1 MLQAFQHVWRS
12 PWVRVS
18 VSLLLIYVLFR
29 WIHVL
34 SPVLLMVAV
43 AYLMAYL
50 FNPMLDWLQKRRVR
64 RGLGILLVLF
74 LLIGMVSLLVL
85 MVVAAFQQL
94 MEFVQRL
101 PEILESGNQLVQSTL
116 RRIRGMSDLPMVQQ
130 YTKQLDTLWKDNVAS
145 FSQNGLKYLQGVLA
159 QSGSL
164 VASFTNVVVQGV
176 FTVILA
182 IYLMADYQRINQSMV
197 RIFPEG
203 WQPGVKSLS
212 AQISTAVGGYVRG
225 QFTIAVLE
233 GTMIGIGLA
242 LSGIP
247 NALVLGFIAGL
258 FGIVPYL
265 GVIISIAP
273 ALLLALSVGWTQV
286 GLVVVVFI
294 IANQIEGN
302 FLSPMVLGRTT
313 NLHPLTILVSLLIG
327 VELLGIWG
335 TLLAVPMAALIKLLL
350 QNYYYSSRFYRSTE
364 VKIISADGNK
374 L

>member
-34 SPVLLMVAV
+34 SPVLLMVSV

-101 PEILESGNQLVQSTL
+101 PEILESGNQLVHSTL

-203 WQPGVKSLS
+203 WQPGVKALS

-273 ALLLALSVGWTQV
+273 ALLLAFSVGWTQV

-364 VKIISADGNK
+364 VKILSADGNN